1 MKIEGTV
8 VEIGDLEGFQ
18 TPTPGLRIE
27 RGNEIIEI
35 SGLSRDDIK
44 ALPNLLFKRVAI
56 NFDADT
62 DSDGDQD
69 YDDHMESPFAQYME
83 GEF

>member
-8 VEIGDLEGFQ
+8 VES
-18 TPTPGLRIE
+18 
-27 RGNEIIEI
+27 GNEIIEI

-56 NFDADT
+56 NFDAV
-62 DSDGDQD
+62 
-69 YDDHMESPFAQYME
+69 
-83 GEF
+83 